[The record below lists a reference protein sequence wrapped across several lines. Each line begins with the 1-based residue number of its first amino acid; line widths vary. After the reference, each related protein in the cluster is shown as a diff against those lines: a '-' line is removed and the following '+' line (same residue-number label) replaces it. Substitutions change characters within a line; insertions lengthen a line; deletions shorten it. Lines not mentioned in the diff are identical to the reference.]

1 MSHREEV
8 PTVKPTSNS
17 SQPKSTANSK
27 HKTSGDELN
36 SNRKARLDSVED
48 LYRSKG
54 SHSERSGPNDD
65 MNIVDKYA
73 EVIKQLKRFFDEFKG
88 YALTHEIKDK
98 IVEVVKNYREE
109 DPLQI
114 LKCMNYI
121 VQLLAKTP
129 KKEDYDSRASE
140 REEHQRLSYEEL
152 LQKAENDIRQHI
164 RIEQQLKL
172 LIDNMQAKL
181 DEYELNEGNTSP
193 QSKKESASTKEV
205 RAEVARLTEVNQQK
219 DKEIANLQKLLKK
232 KDDTIKAFDEQLSN
246 IPLLEHKLRS
256 VGERYRAEKE
266 NICSYYEQE
275 YANLTKEV
283 QHIHRVLNIN
293 IETEE
298 KVKLLQEELLSYKDF
313 NVKKAHILENKI
325 KQLNNNYDKDGESRG
340 KEDTDFLT
348 STEPA
353 FEDRRYSARP
363 STTSTS
369 VLKSRGGYDLQTHRC
384 STEMSR
390 NSENRNSSKSI
401 PAKKKRD
408 FINEMK
414 STPVLAARTMSRLNM
429 RGDSQ
434 QQQQQQPQQGAPK
447 TQREVESYF
456 NYLKRRLDNLQN
468 VNEKE
473 RETLRSA
480 DGRRSSS
487 AKRGA
492 YLTTSSTSMRKDK
505 SYEKLSKV
513 DITKVQEEKSDYIS
527 SERAHHTKS
536 VPKLRP
542 SASIAHVKAL
552 KH

>member
-1 MSHREEV
+1 
-8 PTVKPTSNS
+8 
-17 SQPKSTANSK
+17 
-27 HKTSGDELN
+27 
-36 SNRKARLDSVED
+36 
-48 LYRSKG
+48 
-54 SHSERSGPNDD
+54 
-65 MNIVDKYA
+65 
-73 EVIKQLKRFFDEFKG
+73 
-88 YALTHEIKDK
+88 
-98 IVEVVKNYREE
+98 
-109 DPLQI
+109 
-114 LKCMNYI
+114 
-121 VQLLAKTP
+121 
-129 KKEDYDSRASE
+129 
-140 REEHQRLSYEEL
+140 
-152 LQKAENDIRQHI
+152 
-164 RIEQQLKL
+164 
-172 LIDNMQAKL
+172 MQAKL

-193 QSKKESASTKEV
+193 QSKKESTSTKEV
-205 RAEVARLTEVNQQK
+205 RAEVARLTEMNQQK

-434 QQQQQQPQQGAPK
+434 QQQQQPQQGAPK

>member
-1 MSHREEV
+1 MSVGE
-8 PTVKPTSNS
+8 
-17 SQPKSTANSK
+17 
-27 HKTSGDELN
+27 
-36 SNRKARLDSVED
+36 
-48 LYRSKG
+48 
-54 SHSERSGPNDD
+54 
-65 MNIVDKYA
+65 KYA

-88 YALTHEIKDK
+88 YAMNHEIKDK
-98 IVEVVKNYREE
+98 LVGVVKDYREE

-114 LKCMNYI
+114 LKCLNYI
-121 VQLLAKTP
+121 VQLLAKSP
-129 KKEDYDSRASE
+129 RKEDYDSKASE
-140 REEHQRLSYEEL
+140 EQQRLSYEEL

-181 DEYELNEGNTSP
+181 DEYENNEGTSSSP
-193 QSKKESASTKEV
+193 QNNKRESASIKEV
-205 RAEVARLTEVNQQK
+205 KAEVTRLTELNQQK
-219 DKEIANLQKLLKK
+219 DKEISNLQKLLKK

-256 VGERYRAEKE
+256 LGERYRAEKE
-266 NICSYYEQE
+266 NVCSYYEQE

-325 KQLNNNYDKDGESRG
+325 KQLNNTGNSYEKDG
-340 KEDTDFLT
+340 KEDTDFLMN
-348 STEPA
+348 TETG
-353 FEDRRYSARP
+353 FEERRYSARP

-401 PAKKKRD
+401 PSKKKRD

-429 RGDSQ
+429 RGET
-434 QQQQQQPQQGAPK
+434 QQQQQPQQNAPK

-542 SASIAHVKAL
+542 SASIAHVKTL